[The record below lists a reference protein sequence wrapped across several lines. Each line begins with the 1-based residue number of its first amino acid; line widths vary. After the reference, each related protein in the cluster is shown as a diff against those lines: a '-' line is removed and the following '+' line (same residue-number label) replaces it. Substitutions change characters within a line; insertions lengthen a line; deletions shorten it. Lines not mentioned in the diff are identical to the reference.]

1 MKTGTL
7 IVVGSVTLVAT
18 VFCSTVLMR
27 PAEHIAPQVVAEPNM
42 FSFVHSLAGTN
53 PPDLTVN
60 VGDVLVAD
68 VELRHMFDYY
78 LSASSETTPEKIRAK
93 IEAELDRTLNPRAAT
108 EAKRLLAR
116 YLDYR
121 EAVMEMQKNPQMVVP
136 GISPIRARL
145 LAVQQTRARF
155 FTAKE
160 VEGMFG
166 ADDAHDMDAVARLE
180 INQDKSLTPAQKK
193 EKLLALDAAM
203 PAALREARDA
213 PLKVANMEESVLKM
227 RADGAT
233 EDDIYR
239 MRAKVFSPE
248 AASRLA
254 DLDRQTLDWNKR
266 IASYQADRKGVLGN
280 AALSDQDRQ
289 TAIQQLRD
297 AHFSSEEQ
305 RRLAAYE

>member
-1 MKTGTL
+1 
-7 IVVGSVTLVAT
+7 
-18 VFCSTVLMR
+18 
-27 PAEHIAPQVVAEPNM
+27 
-42 FSFVHSLAGTN
+42 
-53 PPDLTVN
+53 
-60 VGDVLVAD
+60 
-68 VELRHMFDYY
+68 MFDYY

-93 IEAELDRTLNPRAAT
+93 IEAELDRTLKPRAAI

-121 EAVMEMQKNPQMVVP
+121 AAVMEMQKNPQMAVP

-203 PAALREARDA
+203 PANLREARDA

-266 IASYQADRKGVLGN
+266 IASYQADRKSVLAN
-280 AALSDQDRQ
+280 ATLSDQDRQ

-297 AHFSSEEQ
+297 AHFSSDEQ
-305 RRLAAYE
+305 KRLAAYE